1 MPSNLYG
8 SGGQESLVIKIGD
21 TLKLTSFED
30 LYEDLPGLEE
40 CLDEELGLFTK
51 PVKELYALDRR
62 GAWTK
67 VTELTKMR
75 RLEDLQYLRINGGDP
90 LLITAN
96 HPIIV
101 SNDEEDVIRADESTR
116 GAHYRQFRDAMES
129 LTEYEGNISCLDVD
143 FMQHKILNSYCYDGG
158 LEHHSCKA
166 LIDLDEG
173 VKLSMFGYFIGLFLC
188 QGHFIRDQWGEL
200 RAVSVECDTL
210 GLAERIAKG
219 VYDATGASM
228 DVVSHINGYGGVLLF
243 SDNQGL
249 IKLMAYKLGLREE
262 PWDRRLPPDILNYP
276 RTFKLGVFLGYMN
289 GNPDEVEEY
298 ANTIHSNGRAF
309 SNQFSTLARSLGYPG
324 KAAFNEQP
332 KQYALPK
339 CGYYVRESSKEYDKA
354 AVEEWNVISSNY
366 AITNTHLLRKNEYV
380 YGIKT
385 ESHSFLMNNTWMYA
399 G

>member
-1 MPSNLYG
+1 MARNLYG
-8 SGGQESLVIKIGD
+8 NGGQESLVVKIGD

-40 CLDEELGLFTK
+40 CLDEELGLFAK

-67 VTELTKMR
+67 ITELTKMR
-75 RLEDLQYLRINGGDP
+75 RSEDLQYLTIKEGDP
-90 LLITAN
+90 LLVTAN

-101 SNDEEDVIRADESTR
+101 SNDEEDVIRADEATH
-116 GAHYRQFRDAMES
+116 GAHYRQFRDALES
-129 LTEYEGNISCLDVD
+129 LTEYEGNISHLDVD

-173 VKLSMFGYFIGLFLC
+173 VKLSMLGYFIGLFLYR
-188 QGHFIRDQWGEL
+188 GHFVRDQWGEL
-200 RAVSVECDTL
+200 KSVSVECDTL
-210 GLAERIAKG
+210 ELAERIAKG
-219 VYDATGASM
+219 VYDATGVSM
-228 DVVSHINGYGGVLLF
+228 DVVPHANGDGGALLF
-243 SDNQGL
+243 SGSQGL

-262 PWDRRLPPDILNYP
+262 PWDRQLPPDILNYP
-276 RTFKLGVFLGYMN
+276 RAFKLGVFLGYMM
-289 GNPDEVEEY
+289 GNPDNSEEY
-298 ANTIHSNGRAF
+298 ANISQSNGRTL
-309 SNQFSTLARSLGYPG
+309 SNQFSILARSLGYPG
-324 KAAFNEQP
+324 RAAFNEQP
-332 KQYALPK
+332 KQYTLPK
-339 CGYYVRESSKEYDKA
+339 CGYCVRESKKEFGKTV
-354 AVEEWNVISSNY
+354 VEEWNVVSRSY

-385 ESHSFLMNNTWMYA
+385 ESHSFLMNNTWTYA